1 MLKNVSKFPVNSK
14 RKTSICN
21 NGVNFRV
28 SDTFSIREEVVS
40 LSPWGVE
47 VKRDLICLY
56 SLSQGTTCNESN
68 YIDNQRHQNANDK
81 LSLRQVWHINNLIG
95 WEMFVLHVRHARCSD
110 VWSVPVSAKKK
121 HLDNYHIF
129 VSTTTWE
136 FLYLLWWC
144 SFQFRVVI
152 CFANFVKCKQGA
164 YSQNGY
170 NGLFSS
176 DVYLGAAVVVW
187 WISAFDATYSV
198 IYQSKLLLQFFPVLF
213 KVNCNSHFRNI
224 WNDEFSVV
232 STELLSYCHVGRK
245 PEKYE
250 RK

>member
-1 MLKNVSKFPVNSK
+1 MWDP
-14 RKTSICN
+14 
-21 NGVNFRV
+21 
-28 SDTFSIREEVVS
+28 
-40 LSPWGVE
+40 
-47 VKRDLICLY
+47 CLC
-56 SLSQGTTCNESN
+56 Q
-68 YIDNQRHQNANDK
+68 Q
-81 LSLRQVWHINNLIG
+81 
-95 WEMFVLHVRHARCSD
+95 
-110 VWSVPVSAKKK
+110 KK

-129 VSTTTWE
+129 VSSTTWV

-198 IYQSKLLLQFFPVLF
+198 IYQSKLLLQFFPVLLRSIAIHILEIF
-213 KVNCNSHFRNI
+213 GMMNSQL
-224 WNDEFSVV
+224 S
-232 STELLSYCHVGRK
+232 LLSSWVIVMLVVNLRNMSENKVVATFKIRSMGYLHSGKLQDCLRLSFQNSYTDPK
-245 PEKYE
+245 AEIP
-250 RK
+250 